1 MELTAQRRLLITLT
15 AGCCAAAVGAVLW
28 SIRSLDQVSERP
40 AASLD
45 AQQDVKRSAGNSV
58 VSASDN
64 GIDTVNLSLP
74 LLKPLYDP
82 PKQPPKQPPKPRAE
96 PKVVRTPT
104 PPPVKV
110 PRLDWTLN
118 GTIIDPR
125 RSVAILTDTTGKT
138 DIRGVGEE
146 VELSPPGVLVRKID
160 SDNVTLEVRGK
171 ESTLRLKQS
180 FGSGASADPDR
191 QNRRRNR

>member
-1 MELTAQRRLLITLT
+1 MELTTQRRLLITLT

-28 SIRSLDQVSERP
+28 SISGVDETSRPP

-45 AQQDVKRSAGNSV
+45 GQQTVKRLTGDAI
-58 VSASDN
+58 VSAAGDGLDN
-64 GIDTVNLSLP
+64 ANLSLP

-82 PKQPPKQPPKPRAE
+82 PKPPPQKPRTE

-104 PPPVKV
+104 PPPVKM
-110 PRLDWTLN
+110 PRLDWTLD
-118 GTIIDPR
+118 GTIIDPQ

-138 DIRGVGEE
+138 DIRAVGEQ

-160 SDNVTLEVRGK
+160 SDTVTLEVRGK
-171 ESTLRLKQS
+171 ESTLQLKQS
-180 FGSGASADPDR
+180 FGSGGSADPDR